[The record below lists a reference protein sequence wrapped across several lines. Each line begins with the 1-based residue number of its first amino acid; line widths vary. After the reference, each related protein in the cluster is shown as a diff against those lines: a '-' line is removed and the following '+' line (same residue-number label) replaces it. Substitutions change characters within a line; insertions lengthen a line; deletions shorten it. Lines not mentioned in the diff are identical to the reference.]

1 LLIEKT
7 IEFCLGLL
15 AACIQAADINRVWI
29 EEGKVHKCRRWW
41 GWVLIL
47 IGNPVLVFRQVPVR
61 VLYSKQWVRWEREVK
76 HALNGEAVPSGRVLV
91 CDQLPGVPLAD
102 WLAESGQ
109 TKDAQL
115 EVLKI
120 AVESLQDFHRQQV
133 DDGRGNKIPLSH
145 GDAALTN
152 ILLDA
157 ENHSAQWIDFDVRHW
172 LSIPAPKRHADDLR
186 AFLFSAARPLSEE
199 AVPEF
204 LSMAQR
210 QYDDGEV
217 WDCLK
222 DQLTSAWF
230 RFDAFHLAQIQRSKS
245 VQVPTKGLDLKWAKL
260 TELILAEVD

>member
-1 LLIEKT
+1 M
-7 IEFCLGLL
+7 
-15 AACIQAADINRVWI
+15 
-29 EEGKVHKCRRWW
+29 
-41 GWVLIL
+41 
-47 IGNPVLVFRQVPVR
+47 
-61 VLYSKQWVRWEREVK
+61 
-76 HALNGEAVPSGRVLV
+76 
-91 CDQLPGVPLAD
+91 
-102 WLAESGQ
+102 
-109 TKDAQL
+109 
-115 EVLKI
+115 
-120 AVESLQDFHRQQV
+120 
-133 DDGRGNKIPLSH
+133 
-145 GDAALTN
+145 
-152 ILLDA
+152 DA

-210 QYDDGEV
+210 QYDDREV